1 MTTVPATRPPR
12 APAPLPMTPG
22 RWLTLMIGVP
32 VALALIGWTGFSL
45 VTDVGQA
52 SYPVTGPSPW
62 STASWWPARAAA
74 TSPCARARP
83 GAARPG

>member
-32 VALALIGWTGFSL
+32 IALALIAFTGFS
-45 VTDVGQA
+45 VVSGIGQA
-52 SYPVTGPSPW
+52 HLPGHRHHPPGERSPGGQ
-62 STASWWPARAAA
+62 
-74 TSPCARARP
+74 P
-83 GAARPG
+83 GRR